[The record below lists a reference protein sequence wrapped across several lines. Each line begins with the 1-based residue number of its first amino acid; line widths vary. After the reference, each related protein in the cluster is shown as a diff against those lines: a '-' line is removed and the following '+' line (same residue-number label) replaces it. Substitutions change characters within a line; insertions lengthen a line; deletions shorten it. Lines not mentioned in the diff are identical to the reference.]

1 MKLRNE
7 IKSQEEKIDR
17 SDLKYEINIY
27 IHDFQKFKRRRYF
40 DNSIFNGIS
49 KAEKKTKAIY
59 QKIIQN
65 SIVKLDQY
73 QKQIRRKKS
82 KLLKV

>member
-17 SDLKYEINIY
+17 NDLKYEINIY

-49 KAEKKTKAIY
+49 EAEKNPK
-59 QKIIQN
+59 Q
-65 SIVKLDQY
+65 SI
-73 QKQIRRKKS
+73 RK
-82 KLLKV
+82 